1 MKKYVFIVEK
11 TGTGYSAYALDDNI
25 NVGTVGNNMPGL
37 RKNVLDAI
45 NTWREEEGLKD
56 ISEKDLVMR
65 LDIAQF
71 FEYYKVINSSAL
83 AERIGIS
90 QSLLSQYANR
100 IKTPSE
106 KQVNRILTSIKD
118 LGKELTHLELI

>member
-1 MKKYVFIVEK
+1 
-11 TGTGYSAYALDDNI
+11 
-25 NVGTVGNNMPGL
+25 
-37 RKNVLDAI
+37 
-45 NTWREEEGLKD
+45 
-56 ISEKDLVMR
+56 MR

>member
-1 MKKYVFIVEK
+1 MKKYIFIVEK

-56 ISEKDLVMR
+56 VSEKDLIMR

-71 FEYYKVINSSAL
+71 FEYYKLINSSAL

>member
-1 MKKYVFIVEK
+1 MKKIVFIVEK
-11 TGTGYSAYALDDNI
+11 TGTGYSAYAVDDKFP
-25 NVGTVGNNMPGL
+25 VGTAAANMTEL
-37 RKNVLDAI
+37 RQNILDAM
-45 NTWREEEGLKD
+45 NTWRELKGLPD
-56 ISEKDLVMR
+56 VSEKDVMIR
-65 LDIAQF
+65 LDLAQF

-100 IKTPSE
+100 IKIPSE
-106 KQVNRILTSIKD
+106 KQVNRILSSIKD

>member
-56 ISEKDLVMR
+56 VSEKDLIMR

>member
-25 NVGTVGNNMPGL
+25 PVGTVGNNMPGL

-56 ISEKDLVMR
+56 VSEKDLIIR
-65 LDIAQF
+65 LDLAQF